1 MVIAV
6 ITSDIHFNLN
16 TLPIASKALR
26 AALTKAEDLKV
37 PLIIAGDLHDTKAII
52 RAEVMNELIYI
63 LASAR
68 TPVYILVGNHDL
80 CNERGPV
87 HGLEYLDPYATIVD
101 SPRILSMGGL
111 PDFFLCIHLIPY
123 YSDLNKLKQYIA
135 TLTPGPLMIMHQGF
149 RGAYMGDYIQDKTS
163 ISVDAVKDFTVISG
177 HYHRHQTLG
186 TVTYIG
192 SPYTITF
199 GEANDGPKGFLILNS
214 DGTFT
219 REILNLRK
227 HLVINCGIKDVYE
240 SELYKDYNRER
251 GDLLW
256 LKVTGALSELQKLDK
271 SAFPNIK
278 LELIPTDSQELKAP
292 TKEMTGEEIFDSII
306 DNLSDS
312 VEHRSNLKRL
322 YREITQG

>member
-1 MVIAV
+1 MSTPIAV
-6 ITSDIHFNLN
+6 TISDIHFNLN
-16 TLPIASKALR
+16 TLSIASKALKSALRR
-26 AALTKAEDLKV
+26 AEYLGV

-63 LASAR
+63 IRSAR
-68 TPVYILVGNHDL
+68 TRIYILVGNHDL
-80 CNERGPV
+80 CNERGSV
-87 HGLEYLDPYATIVD
+87 HGLEYLDPYVTIVD
-101 SPRILSMGGL
+101 KTQCLMRGDLNWA
-111 PDFFLCIHLIPY
+111 LIPY
-123 YSDLNKLKQYIA
+123 MHDKNELIQTIDELKPHTKL
-135 TLTPGPLMIMHQGF
+135 LIMHQGF
-149 RGAYMGDYIQDKTS
+149 MGAYMGDYMQDKTS

-177 HYHRHQTLG
+177 HYHRHQTIG

-199 GEANDGPKGFLILNS
+199 GEANDGPKGFLILNE

-227 HLVINCGIKDVYE
+227 HLVINCDIKDIYE
-240 SELYKDYNRER
+240 SEIYKDYNRER

-256 LKVTGALSELQKLDK
+256 LKVNGPLSELQKLDK

-322 YREITQG
+322 YREITEG